1 MKPSQALPRQLSQ
14 RESQAVKFITKV
26 LGIMRRFPAVLLA
39 LPLRKD
45 FPRSG
50 GRCRA
55 ATKGGIWQARQ
66 GLTERAHAVSPIT
79 KISDAIRNSPAKTEG
94 VSPQRRAFAESGAAN
109 AVDHYDPTCENAMPE
124 RPQTLRHCSIKN
136 NSSSDYA
143 QSNAERISNR
153 LSSAPQGLRAGSPR
167 GRWCVPRDG
176 SPRRRPA
183 RSWSEWGLP
192 ARTPAPRTAPRC
204 APCGRPTARRR

>member
-1 MKPSQALPRQLSQ
+1 MNAPPATRRGSFL
-14 RESQAVKFITKV
+14 
-26 LGIMRRFPAVLLA
+26 LGDL
-39 LPLRKD
+39 
-45 FPRSG
+45 
-50 GRCRA
+50 
-55 ATKGGIWQARQ
+55 
-66 GLTERAHAVSPIT
+66 ERTP
-79 KISDAIRNSPAKTEG
+79 
-94 VSPQRRAFAESGAAN
+94 SGAARQLPQGGTFALYQKLYRHHQKPSPWGRWIAAKRQDGRGSCLN
-109 AVDHYDPTCENAMPE
+109 SPENAMPE

-167 GRWCVPRDG
+167 GHWCVPRDG

-192 ARTPAPRTAPRC
+192 ARIPAPRTAPRC